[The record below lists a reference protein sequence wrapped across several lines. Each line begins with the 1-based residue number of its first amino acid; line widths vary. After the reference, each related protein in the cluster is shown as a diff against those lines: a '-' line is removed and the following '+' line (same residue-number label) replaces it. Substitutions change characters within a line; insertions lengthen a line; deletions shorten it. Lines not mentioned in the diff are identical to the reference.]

1 MQNENDIVTLRV
13 QVNFMEGIM
22 IKKKKKLSLT
32 KRRFGTNSHQPLKSY
47 ANDYCLWLGHLLNR
61 FITILAIYHCIL
73 NADINMYRNRET
85 KKWSG
90 LIKFSACAW

>member
-13 QVNFMEGIM
+13 QVNFMEGRLIM
-22 IKKKKKLSLT
+22 IKKNKKLSLT
-32 KRRFGTNSHQPLKSY
+32 KRRFGTKSY